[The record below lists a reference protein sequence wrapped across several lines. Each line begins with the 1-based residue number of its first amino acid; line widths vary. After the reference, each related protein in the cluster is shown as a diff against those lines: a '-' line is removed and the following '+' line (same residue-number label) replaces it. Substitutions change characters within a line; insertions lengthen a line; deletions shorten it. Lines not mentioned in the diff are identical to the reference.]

1 MVPSRPSTVNCP
13 TMEKS
18 AGEAV
23 YTVGQLN
30 REARLLLESGLPA
43 LWITGEI
50 SNFSRPASGHIY
62 LTLKD
67 ETAQVRC
74 AFFRGAQRGLRF
86 NPENGQQVLARARVG
101 LYEPRG
107 EFQLILEHLE
117 PAGDGLLL
125 RRLEELKKRLAAEGL
140 FDAGRKRPLP
150 TLPRTVGVVTSR
162 TGAALRDILQILHRR
177 FPATRVVIHPVAVQ
191 GEKAK
196 HEIVAA
202 LQTAG
207 ARAECDVLIVGR
219 GGGSLEDLWAFNEE
233 IVARAIRACPIP
245 VISAVGHETDFT
257 LADFAADVRA
267 PTPSGAAELA
277 VPDWREWLAR
287 LVRAERDCS
296 AAIRDHL
303 DGLASRCRTLE
314 ARLAR
319 IHPGFVLDQHRQ
331 RADEL
336 AARITQATRRLL
348 ALRRLQA
355 RHALQRLQS
364 ATPRLALQHC
374 TARLA
379 RSGLQL
385 QAIGRDFGARE
396 RQRFAL
402 AAASLHAYSPLRT
415 LERGYAIVTAED
427 GSIVRSA
434 HHLKTGQQVSTRLGD
449 GGFDA
454 VVRAVRDGATRN

>member
-1 MVPSRPSTVNCP
+1 
-13 TMEKS
+13 MEKP
-18 AGEAV
+18 APEAV
-23 YTVGQLN
+23 YTVSQLN
-30 REARLLLESGLPA
+30 RAARQLLEAGLPG
-43 LWITGEI
+43 LWLTGEI

-107 EFQLILEHLE
+107 EFQLIIEHLE

-125 RRLEELKKRLAAEGL
+125 RRLEELKAKLAAEGL
-140 FDAGRKRPLP
+140 FDAARKRPLP
-150 TLPRTVGVVTSR
+150 VLPTSVGVITSR
-162 TGAALRDILQILHRR
+162 TGAALRDILQILRRR
-177 FPATRVVIHPVAVQ
+177 FPATRVVLYPVAVQ

-202 LQTAG
+202 LATAG
-207 ARAECDVLIVGR
+207 ARGECDVLIVGR

-245 VISAVGHETDFT
+245 VVSAVGHETDFT

-277 VPDWREWLAR
+277 VPDWREWLGR
-287 LVRAERDCS
+287 FVRIERDCD
-296 AAIRDHL
+296 AALRDHIAQ
-303 DGLASRCRTLE
+303 LATRRRTLE
-314 ARLAR
+314 SRLAR
-319 IHPGFVLDQHRQ
+319 THPGFVLDQHRQ
-331 RADEL
+331 RSDEL
-336 AARITQATRRLL
+336 ATRMTQATRRLL

-355 RHALQRLQS
+355 RHALQRLQA
-364 ATPRLALQHC
+364 ATPRLALQRC
-374 TARLA
+374 MARLA
-379 RSGLQL
+379 SGRLRL
-385 QAIGRDFGARE
+385 RVLGREFGSRD
-396 RQRFAL
+396 RQRLAE
-402 AAASLHAYSPLRT
+402 AAAALQAYSPLRT
-415 LERGYAIVTAED
+415 LERGYAIVTAVD

-434 HHLKTGQQVSTRLGD
+434 RDLETGQQVRTRLGV
-449 GGFDA
+449 GEFDA
-454 VVRAVRDGATRN
+454 VVSAVHGGDRTAG